1 MKKTS
6 RDQQFQQFHKNS
18 KNSRKTDKIKSNRKS
33 NRKSVVYSEKRRFA
47 VVAGALIVG
56 TLLVLVVDNVI
67 RLDQKTQDELER
79 LKYLGI

>member
-6 RDQQFQQFHKNS
+6 RDQQFRQFHKNS
-18 KNSRKTDKIKSNRKS
+18 KNSKNSKKS